1 MKFFRALTKWQFWA
15 SIVLMA
21 LAVYGLYHFT
31 FRVFLNSYTNHNEV
45 IEIPDLSQMN
55 IKEAIKTLEDL
66 NLTYEIDSVKF
77 DSTKAPF
84 AILDYYP
91 QKGFKVKEGRR
102 IFIKSNPRT
111 WLPVELPDII
121 GKSKR
126 LAFTQLKLS
135 GLEVGDTIYEP
146 DIAKDAVLRV
156 MFQGKQI
163 TNKTILPRFA
173 RVDVV
178 LGKGLEY
185 GVKMENLI
193 GMGLDQARSTIVANQ
208 FEVGRLVVE
217 ESVSDSSVLR
227 VFYQYPIAGDN
238 YDQGLPVDLWLS
250 SRSPAELAM
259 RVKDL
264 DRQYRNDLKDSA
276 AIAEYERQL
285 QLKDRTELSTD
296 NTPSVRESQ
305 LPPKNVPQEQPEGVQ
320 ID

>member
-31 FRVFLNSYTNHNEV
+31 FRVFLDTYTNHNEE
-45 IEIPDLSQMN
+45 ISIPDLSQMS
-55 IKEAIKTLEDL
+55 IQDAVKTLEEL

-77 DSTKAPF
+77 DSTKAPY
-84 AILDYYP
+84 AILDFYP
-91 QKGFKVKEGRR
+91 KTGFKVKEGRR
-102 IFIKSNPRT
+102 VFIKSNPRT
-111 WLPVELPDII
+111 WLPVEMPDII

-126 LAFTQLKLS
+126 LAFTQLKLA

-163 TNKTILPRFA
+163 STKTVLPRFA
-173 RVDVV
+173 KVDVV

-185 GVKMENLI
+185 GVKMQSLI

-208 FEVGRLVVE
+208 FEVGRLTVE
-217 ESVSDSSVLR
+217 GSASDSSVLR

-250 SRSPAELAM
+250 DRQPGELSA

-276 AIAEYERQL
+276 AIAQYEKEL
-285 QLKDRTELSTD
+285 QMKDREEL
-296 NTPSVRESQ
+296 TPAKENGTSSSQ
-305 LPPKNVPQEQPEGVQ
+305 LPPKNVPQEQPTGVQ

>member
-31 FRVFLNSYTNHNEV
+31 FRVFLDTYTNHNEE
-45 IEIPDLSQMN
+45 ISIPDLSQMS
-55 IKEAIKTLEDL
+55 IQDAVKTLEEL

-77 DSTKAPF
+77 DSTKAPY
-84 AILDYYP
+84 AILDFYP
-91 QKGFKVKEGRR
+91 KTGFKVKEGRR
-102 IFIKSNPRT
+102 VFIKSNPRT
-111 WLPVELPDII
+111 WLPVEMPDII

-126 LAFTQLKLS
+126 LAFTQLKLA

-163 TNKTILPRFA
+163 STKTVLPRFA
-173 RVDVV
+173 KVDVV

-185 GVKMENLI
+185 GVKMQSLI

-208 FEVGRLVVE
+208 FEVGRLTVE
-217 ESVSDSSVLR
+217 GSASDSSILR

-250 SRSPAELAM
+250 DRQPGELSA

-276 AIAEYERQL
+276 AIAQYEKEL
-285 QLKDRTELSTD
+285 QMKDREEL
-296 NTPSVRESQ
+296 TPAKENGTSSSQ
-305 LPPKNVPQEQPEGVQ
+305 LPPKNVPQEQPTGVQ

>member
-1 MKFFRALTKWQFWA
+1 VKFFRALTKWQFWA

-21 LAVYGLYHFT
+21 LAIYGLYHFT
-31 FRVFLNSYTNHNEV
+31 FRVFLDTYTNHNEE
-45 IEIPDLSQMN
+45 IEIPDLSKMTIQDAM
-55 IKEAIKTLEDL
+55 KTLEDL

-77 DSTKAPF
+77 DSTKAPY

-111 WLPVELPDII
+111 WLPVELPDIM

-126 LAFTQLKLS
+126 LAFTQLKLA

-163 TNKTILPRFA
+163 SNKTVLPRFSK
-173 RVDVV
+173 VDIV

-185 GVKMENLI
+185 GVKMQSLV

-208 FEVGRLVVE
+208 FEIGRLTVE
-217 ESVSDSSVLR
+217 GSVSDSSLLR

-250 SRSPAELAM
+250 EKQPSELGA

-276 AIAEYERQL
+276 AIAEYEREL
-285 QLKDRTELSTD
+285 NMKDRKELSTEQS
-296 NTPSVRESQ
+296 PSSPQSQ
-305 LPPKNVPQEQPEGVQ
+305 LPPKNVPQNQPEGVQ